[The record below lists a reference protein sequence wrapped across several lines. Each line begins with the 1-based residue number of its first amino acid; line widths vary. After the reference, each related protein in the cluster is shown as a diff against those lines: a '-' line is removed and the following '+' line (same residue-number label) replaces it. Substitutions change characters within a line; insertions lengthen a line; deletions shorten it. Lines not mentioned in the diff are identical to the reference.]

1 MLTFKGC
8 PFCIKARDY
17 LDAYSIPYNDVILEE
32 LEGGQ
37 ALRLELAERYGR
49 TSVPA
54 VFINSEFIG
63 GWSDGNPGLSNLPAS
78 KIREML
84 SPSDSPPPK
93 P

>member
-1 MLTFKGC
+1 MLGRQARAGKPGQSHTPTRGSLLT
-8 PFCIKARDY
+8 PYPLHPPLPPRDY

-54 VFINSEFIG
+54 VFINSEVRIDKKG
-63 GWSDGNPGLSNLPAS
+63 KNLRQS
-78 KIREML
+78 
-84 SPSDSPPPK
+84 
-93 P
+93 